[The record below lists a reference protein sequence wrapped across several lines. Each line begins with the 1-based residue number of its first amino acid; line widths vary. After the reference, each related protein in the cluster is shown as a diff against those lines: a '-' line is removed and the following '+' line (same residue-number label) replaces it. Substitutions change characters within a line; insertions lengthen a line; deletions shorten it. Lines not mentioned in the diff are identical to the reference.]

1 LARWQHRAAP
11 ACPPAGAFTI
21 SIYGYVWLLL
31 QHSGDFT
38 TAHMRP
44 PRQALPSFRVEMAYA
59 VVFFCYRNSS
69 SETGLHPT
77 RAVSPAASTLRP
89 AVLRIVTVTGASFCG
104 SVTS

>member
-1 LARWQHRAAP
+1 MTCEQIKSAPLGALFILQGYVQLASFSIEMTLCKGLSYADTLKRHR
-11 ACPPAGAFTI
+11 GFTI
-21 SIYGYVWLLL
+21 IAAGSIY
-31 QHSGDFT
+31 T
-38 TAHMRP
+38 
-44 PRQALPSFRVEMAYA
+44 
-59 VVFFCYRNSS
+59 YRNNS

>member
-1 LARWQHRAAP
+1 MWFGPDNCSRDNPTAKPKHFARRQHRAAP
-11 ACPPAGAFTI
+11 AC
-21 SIYGYVWLLL
+21 
-31 QHSGDFT
+31 
-38 TAHMRP
+38 

-59 VVFFCYRNSS
+59 EVFFCYRNSS